1 MLKIIEIK
9 PKLPLARMQC
19 FRTTQVQ
26 GRISGLWEQFSISS
40 EEEYQAEKSEEKGR
54 DKKKV
59 KNIKFVGR
67 TISIKWGRISSGKE

>member
-1 MLKIIEIK
+1 
-9 PKLPLARMQC
+9 MQC

-54 DKKKV
+54 DKKWV

-67 TISIKWGRISSGKE
+67 TISKSKEREGKELERGGGERI